1 MVSYP
6 GGTGAASGY
15 LAEPAG
21 DAPAPGIVVIQEW
34 WGVDEH
40 IRELTRRFAR
50 EGFLAL
56 APDLYHGRVTD
67 KPEEAMALSRGTAVE
82 DGTADVLAAIA
93 YLKSLPRVQPK
104 KVGVIGFCMGGGY
117 ALEAAIRSPDV
128 GAAAPFYGGRTGQ
141 LIDRVDRIQA
151 PLLAVFGAEDPSIPL
166 EVVERFRQ
174 ALAAAGKQADVRVYP
189 GAGHAFLN
197 DTRPSYRAEQAADA
211 WARAVAFFKEH
222 LK

>member
-1 MVSYP
+1 MI
-6 GGTGAASGY
+6 GY
-15 LAEPAG
+15 FAEPEG

-34 WGVDEH
+34 WGLDGH
-40 IRELTRRFAR
+40 MLELTRRLAR
-50 EGFLAL
+50 EGFVAL

-67 KPEEAMALSRGTAVE
+67 RPEEAMALSRGTSIE
-82 DGTADVLAAIA
+82 DGVADVLAAIA
-93 YLKSLPRVQPK
+93 HLRSLPRVQPK

-141 LIDRVDRIQA
+141 LIDQLGRIQA
-151 PLLAVFGAEDPSIPL
+151 PILAVFGAEDQSIPL

-174 ALAAAGKQADVRVYP
+174 AAGQRADVRVYP

-211 WARAVAFFKEH
+211 WARAVALFKEN